1 MCFNIVV
8 HNIILNGTE
17 TEQKHIAV
25 CLLEV
30 LIFLKIVLDSL
41 NVCGFLMENSVTFQY
56 ECSEKY

>member
-1 MCFNIVV
+1 M